1 MGGAE
6 KARLR
11 PADEEGTEHETPPR
25 ERYAAL
31 ILEIIEFDDLFFA
44 AVSQLAMG
52 DLLAARPHLAGLLKL
67 ASTDHGVR
75 EVARELVRS
84 WSTMSADAWAVGGTG
99 APLQF
104 AHARYKSA
112 LPEFLTKLSRAL
124 PVAARRDA
132 ARHDLRLAA
141 VAALVSIAP
150 PDSEDT
156 SGDGAQ
162 EQKPFPG
169 ASQRRSLPRNAHPA
183 PLSPST
189 STSLS
194 RPLQLTLAASDPL
207 SSLPVTS
214 PGTGTS
220 AGIGNVGGGGDD
232 GGGGEDDDDG

>member
-1 MGGAE
+1 MARLEVIGITLKQAQGQWAALK

-112 LPEFLTKLSRAL
+112 LPAFLTKLSRAL

-150 PDSEDT
+150 PDRT
-156 SGDGAQ
+156 PAATGRT
-162 EQKPFPG
+162 KW
-169 ASQRRSLPRNAHPA
+169 RRDR
-183 PLSPST
+183 
-189 STSLS
+189 
-194 RPLQLTLAASDPL
+194 LAM
-207 SSLPVTS
+207 
-214 PGTGTS
+214 G
-220 AGIGNVGGGGDD
+220 VGGGYGFI
-232 GGGGEDDDDG
+232 